1 MNHENNVDLLY
12 KQECFEIQG
21 AVFEVYKTI
30 GVGFL
35 ESIYHECLSIELKKR
50 QIPFESEVQI
60 EFRYKENK
68 LQQYFKADLICYG
81 KIILELKAVKAIE
94 PIHRAQLINY
104 LKVTGLRLGLLINF
118 HSYPK
123 VNIERLIL

>member
-21 AVFEVYKTI
+21 AIFEVYKTI

-35 ESIYHECLSIELKKR
+35 ESIYHECLAIELKKR